1 MQAQTV
7 VRNSNGK
14 WTMYAVP
21 LSIALA
27 VVVFVADLI
36 TPLGVA
42 SGVPYSLAVIAALRA
57 RSSKYILAF
66 AILCSVLTIVDLFIG
81 PGRGGSELW
90 KVLTNR
96 AVALCMIW
104 ITTTLGMI
112 CRRAEQQRREA
123 EERTRLHLADLAHMS
138 RVKAAGQFAANLA
151 HELNQ
156 PLLAISIQ
164 SEFASHQADS
174 GNKRLKEALSEI
186 TEQSQRAGA
195 IIKTLRELV
204 QKTEPRH
211 VPLDLKEVLREV
223 VRLIDVRARHADV
236 KVQLELS
243 ETPPVLGDRIQLEQ
257 VLLNLLQNS
266 LDAVTA
272 AENKLRRIQVHT
284 SWDGNG
290 RVEVSVCDS
299 GVGMNQEYTERVFER
314 FYSTKPGGMGMGLA
328 ISRSIIEAHGGQLWA
343 TTNSDQGTTFKFNLQ
358 KQESKKSSPIS
369 VEEQCERTINNLCC

>member
-1 MQAQTV
+1 MPAKTV
-7 VRNSNGK
+7 ARNSNGEWAK
-14 WTMYAVP
+14 SAVP

-27 VVVFVADLI
+27 AVVFVADLI

-42 SGVPYSLAVIAALRA
+42 NGVPYSLAVIAALRT
-57 RSSKYILAF
+57 RSTKYILAF
-66 AILCSVLTIVDLFIG
+66 AVLCSILTIVDLFLG

-104 ITTTLGMI
+104 ITTTLGMVS
-112 CRRAEQQRREA
+112 RHAEQQRSEA

-164 SEFASHQADS
+164 SEFASHHADG
-174 GNKRLKEALSEI
+174 GNEKLKGALSEI

-195 IIKTLRELV
+195 IIKTLRGMV

-211 VPLDLKEVLREV
+211 VPLDLREVLREV
-223 VRLIDVRARHADV
+223 VRLIDVQARHADV
-236 KVQLELS
+236 DVQLELS

-272 AENKLRRIQVHT
+272 GENKLRRIQLHT

-299 GVGMNQEYTERVFER
+299 GVGMTQEDTERVFER
-314 FYSTKPGGMGMGLA
+314 FYSTKPDGMGMGLA

-343 TTNSDQGTTFKFNLQ
+343 TRNPDQGATFKFNLR
-358 KQESKKSSPIS
+358 KQES
-369 VEEQCERTINNLCC
+369 